1 MKTTNPIRVFGH
13 GTAILADRLL
23 PDAVVVCSKG
33 KIVAVGSS
41 RKVRVP
47 RGAEFVDARGGYIS
61 PGFVEMHV
69 HGGDGADFMDGT
81 ADAVRTA
88 IRAHTRHG
96 TTSIFPTTTTGSPA
110 QIDAMLKACATV
122 QREWQPQAGARVM
135 GVHFYGPYFAED
147 KLGAHAPAGRRNPV
161 TAEYREY
168 FSRGIIK
175 IATCAAELPGA
186 EAYYRAASKSGCL
199 VTCGHSNSTWTEM
212 DRAYRAGMRHVDH
225 FWCAMSSV
233 PSLIQRLGTPMQ
245 GSMAEFVLMQP
256 EMSTEVIADG
266 YHLAP
271 ELLRFAFVMKGPKRL
286 CLVTDANRALDMP
299 PAEYRIGPAKDGS
312 MFFSDGLV
320 GRMPGSTALA
330 SSIVGMD
337 TMVRTMARATKAPLP
352 DVFRMA
358 TLTPAERAG
367 VARKVGS
374 LEKGK
379 FADLLVLDRK
389 LAVKRVFIGG
399 EEFHARPLQGRKV
412 AARR

>member
-1 MKTTNPIRVFGH
+1 MKDNATLLVFGN
-13 GTAILADRLL
+13 GTAILPDRLL
-23 PDAVVVCSKG
+23 SDAVVVCSKG
-33 KIVAVGSS
+33 KIVAVGAS

-47 RGAEFVDARGGYIS
+47 RGAEFIDARGGYIS

-88 IRAHTRHG
+88 VRAHTRHG

-110 QIDAMLKACATV
+110 QIDAMLNACTAV
-122 QREWQPQAGARVM
+122 QREWRPQDGARVM

-147 KLGAHAPAGRRNPV
+147 KLGAHAPAGRRDPLP
-161 TAEYREY
+161 AEYRDY

-186 EAYYRAASKSGCL
+186 GAYYRAAAKSGCF

-212 DRAYRAGMRHVDH
+212 ARAYRAGMRHVDH

-233 PSLIQRLGTPMQ
+233 PSLITRLGTPMQ
-245 GSMAEFVLMQP
+245 GSMTEFVLMHP

-266 YHLAP
+266 HHLAP
-271 ELLRFAFVMKGPKRL
+271 ELLRFALAMKGPKRL

-299 PAEYRIGPAKDGS
+299 PGDYRIGPAKDGS
-312 MFFSDGLV
+312 LFFSDGLV
-320 GRMPGSTALA
+320 GRMPNSTALA

-379 FADLLVLDRK
+379 LADVLVLDKK

-399 EEFHARPLQGRKV
+399 DEFRKLP
-412 AARR
+412 